1 MFAES
6 CNQIVCTLPSD
17 TCHQTFGI
25 FLFVKNYFSIDT
37 TQTETLQLLQHST
50 GLQAQWD
57 EAEKKLQGYILYLL
71 EKDIQSLYN
80 LLYRIDV
87 SETKVRA
94 IFGGFSED
102 IATDI
107 TRLILE
113 RIQQKAELR
122 LRYKN
127 KKP

>member
-1 MFAES
+1 M
-6 CNQIVCTLPSD
+6 SD
-17 TCHQTFGI
+17 TI
-25 FLFVKNYFSIDT
+25 
-37 TQTETLQLLQHST
+37 QTETLQLLQHFT

-127 KKP
+127 KTP